1 MTFRTDVCAL
11 EELMES
17 MIICDTYA
25 WVWSAS
31 GLSLMRVSLPLLM
44 TLLRRGFMTIDF
56 LLEYLSLEM
65 RGIPKK
71 LHPAFAVFQA
81 LTDMSVWHI

>member
-1 MTFRTDVCAL
+1 MVSFWSLLD
-11 EELMES
+11 ES
-17 MIICDTYA
+17 QP
-25 WVWSAS
+25 
-31 GLSLMRVSLPLLM
+31 SLVM

-81 LTDMSVWHI
+81 LTAMSVWHIWG